1 MAIHLKITSEPES
14 VVEVRRAI
22 EQFCADAGF
31 DEKATGEVGL
41 VVNEAVANIIRHAY
55 RGAVGKPIAMDA
67 DVADSAVHIRL
78 RDWGSG
84 EDPSRRPE
92 KTDPLTPGGLG
103 LVCMRRLMDEL
114 KFEPQKDG
122 MLLLMSKR
130 KNQKPEVNSRV

>member
-1 MAIHLKITSEPES
+1 
-14 VVEVRRAI
+14 
-22 EQFCADAGF
+22 
-31 DEKATGEVGL
+31 
-41 VVNEAVANIIRHAY
+41 
-55 RGAVGKPIAMDA
+55 
-67 DVADSAVHIRL
+67 L

-122 MLLLMSKR
+122 MILVMSK
-130 KNQKPEVNSRV
+130 KKAVGSRQ

>member
-1 MAIHLKITSEPES
+1 LS
-14 VVEVRRAI
+14 RAI
-22 EQFCADAGF
+22 EQFCADVGF
-31 DEKATGEVGL
+31 DAKAAGEVGL

-55 RGAVGKPIAMDA
+55 RGAAGKPIVVDA
-67 DVADSAVHIRL
+67 DFADSTVRIRL

-84 EDPSRRPE
+84 EDPSLRPE

-122 MLLLMSKR
+122 MLLVMSK
-130 KNQKPEVNSRV
+130 KKAS

>member
-1 MAIHLKITSEPES
+1 MHFHLDVTSEPES
-14 VVEVRRAI
+14 VAAVRRAI

-55 RGAVGKPIAMDA
+55 RGAAGKPIAVDA
-67 DVADSAVHIRL
+67 DFADSTVRIRL

-84 EDPSRRPE
+84 EDPSLRPE

-114 KFEPQKDG
+114 HFEPQKDG
-122 MLLLMSKR
+122 MLLAMGKR
-130 KNQKPEVNSRV
+130 LDRKSVDSGQ